1 MRKRRAAEPGSGS
14 DGMFISRANSRGRR
28 LFIRRQSRWAKLA
41 LWVAGIV
48 AAACLLVGFA
58 ANQDPFGVVASGC
71 LAVVVIA
78 IASALIMRV
87 VAGTR

>member
-1 MRKRRAAEPGSGS
+1 
-14 DGMFISRANSRGRR
+14 MFISRSTNRGRR
-28 LFIRRQSRWAKLA
+28 LFVRRQSRWAKLA

-48 AAACLLVGFA
+48 AAACLLVGLA
-58 ANQDPFGVVASGC
+58 SDQDPFGAVAYGC

-78 IASALIMRV
+78 IASAIIMRV